1 MSPNRTHLYLS
12 ILATALAATA
22 GSALAADPSGSPSRA
37 EVDAS
42 VLQARAHGQLRPA
55 GEAVEPFMS
64 ATGGSTLSYRQVRE
78 ETLLARAHGELV
90 PAGEGSPAV
99 ATGGTQM
106 ARADVKEATRLA
118 RMNGELV
125 PAGEGIGP
133 VEIRMAARRPDWVA
147 ALTRR

>member
-1 MSPNRTHLYLS
+1 MSPNRALS
-12 ILATALAATA
+12 LSVLAAALAATA
-22 GSALAADPSGSPSRA
+22 SGAFAADPSGSPSRA
-37 EVDAS
+37 EVNAS
-42 VLQARAHGQLRPA
+42 VLQARALGQLRPA
-55 GEAVEPFMS
+55 GEAAEPLLS
-64 ATGGSTLSYRQVRE
+64 ATGGSTLSHRQVRE
-78 ETLLARAHGELV
+78 ETLLARAQGELV

-99 ATGGTQM
+99 AIGGTQM

-133 VEIRMAARRPDWVA
+133 VEIRIAARRPDWVA